1 MSFVAEGDVSQ
12 FDESKKSAM
21 VAVIASAA
29 GVDESQ
35 VRCNVAAASV
45 ECDCIVQATS
55 TSQASSAHN
64 ALSSN
69 MGTAASANTLFS
81 NAGVVVVT
89 AATIYLAKF
98 LEDPHMTDGRGGLFD
113 FKGKDLVV
121 YNLLT
126 TKNTTVNGL
135 FKHTDFRT
143 DHRLIHGSF
152 ITAAYVATKVSDG
165 RVLQIEYDATRPLF
179 LPIKIGGAA
188 PTIYHAPSSVSV
200 DNVGISLKDRK
211 MTITTSEWVVTAF
224 SKMKKSIIRGSSCA
238 TGKCFLNVA
247 VKPVTDVD
255 HAVVAPHG
263 LIGQAFDG
271 GGIQRHSTHC
281 KTHHTCHRVQGE
293 LRQPSLARVL
303 TPCV

>member
-29 GVDESQ
+29 GVDVSQ

-45 ECDCIVQATS
+45 LVTATIVATS

-69 MGTAASANTLFS
+69 MGTASSANNLFS
-81 NAGVVVVT
+81 SAGADVVVVT
-89 AATIYLAKF
+89 AATTYLAK
-98 LEDPHMTDGRGGLFD
+98 LIEDPHMTDGRGGLFD

-143 DHRLIHGSF
+143 DHRLIHGS
-152 ITAAYVATKVSDG
+152 
-165 RVLQIEYDATRPLF
+165 
-179 LPIKIGGAA
+179 
-188 PTIYHAPSSVSV
+188 
-200 DNVGISLKDRK
+200 
-211 MTITTSEWVVTAF
+211 
-224 SKMKKSIIRGSSCA
+224 
-238 TGKCFLNVA
+238 
-247 VKPVTDVD
+247 
-255 HAVVAPHG
+255 
-263 LIGQAFDG
+263 
-271 GGIQRHSTHC
+271 
-281 KTHHTCHRVQGE
+281 
-293 LRQPSLARVL
+293 ARS
-303 TPCV
+303 